1 MPTFVDPNACNTC
14 EGEEQGPLCVHICP
28 NDLMKLKGHKGFNQ
42 EPNMCSECY
51 ACVKLCP
58 TEAIRVRGYADFIPL
73 GAEVQ
78 PTYVDGNIQWN
89 ITFRDGRTDQFTFPV
104 RTTAEALAEFRA
116 INEWGQGA
124 NMPRIPDD
132 LIEGIINDR
141 PLSLLGIDPAGD

>member
-14 EGEEQGPLCVHICP
+14 EGEEQGPLCVYICP
-28 NDLMKLKGHKGFNQ
+28 NDLMKLKGDKGFNQ

-78 PTYVDGNIQWN
+78 PRRVELGLTWTIR
-89 ITFRDGRTDQFTFPV
+89 FRDGEEMEFTYPSRTKPVGSSIPYDGFTEDPIADL
-104 RTTAEALAEFRA
+104 RGQTLAGEST
-116 INEWGQGA
+116 WLGV
-124 NMPRIPDD
+124 D
-132 LIEGIINDR
+132 
-141 PLSLLGIDPAGD
+141 SLPTFASSV

>member
-14 EGEEQGPLCVHICP
+14 EGEDKGPLCVYICP
-28 NDLMKLKGHKGFNQ
+28 NDLMRLEGDKGFNQ

-78 PTYVDGNIQWN
+78 PRRVELGLTWTIRSGMGRKWDSPILRARNQW
-89 ITFRDGRTDQFTFPV
+89 DPVFPMMDS
-104 RTTAEALAEFRA
+104 LK
-116 INEWGQGA
+116 
-124 NMPRIPDD
+124 IP
-132 LIEGIINDR
+132 
-141 PLSLLGIDPAGD
+141 